1 MDGEQAQMVGVEAPI
16 VRVEATMPL
25 LAPGQVE
32 PFPRVA
38 ADVLGRTDAAQKLA
52 DLPAA
57 ERKRIQQAAYR
68 SLPFLPDWAVQQ
80 HASASKDRSGT
91 KQLGFL
97 KLWARGEIP
106 NVDVV
111 ASQQVV
117 ATTSQ
122 SDYTEHRRLNLE
134 ELEMLLNAG
143 GDKKLLR
150 YCERLWNATPLPER
164 KHPVPGMP
172 RQRRVYVASVERAGS
187 DRKEE
192 TGAKLPLPATGV
204 VAPSRAGVVAPTAAL
219 AESAEQEEEG
229 SEPPNR
235 LELHGR
241 VTSALVKLA
250 CFRDRL
256 PAAGEDAWK
265 DALRSKC
272 VVHEEELK
280 RHGEAALAPGAVT
293 PAMALQAKVAA
304 KVALAWLA
312 AAQKTLV

>member
-1 MDGEQAQMVGVEAPI
+1 MQAE
-16 VRVEATMPL
+16 T
-25 LAPGQVE
+25 
-32 PFPRVA
+32 
-38 ADVLGRTDAAQKLA
+38 K
-52 DLPAA
+52 
-57 ERKRIQQAAYR
+57 KR
-68 SLPFLPDWAVQQ
+68 
-80 HASASKDRSGT
+80 H
-91 KQLGFL
+91 
-97 KLWARGEIP
+97 
-106 NVDVV
+106 
-111 ASQQVV
+111 
-117 ATTSQ
+117 
-122 SDYTEHRRLNLE
+122 
-134 ELEMLLNAG
+134 
-143 GDKKLLR
+143 R

-172 RQRRVYVASVERAGS
+172 RQRRVYVASVERVGS

-192 TGAKLPLPATGV
+192 TGAKLAGSVSSGAALEALLGQVQGPLPATGV

-280 RHGEAALAPGAVT
+280 RHGEAVHAPGAVT
-293 PAMALQAKVAA
+293 PAMAVRAKVAA

-312 AAQKTLV
+312 AVQKTLA